1 MKKGIDYVGVFVTGI
16 CHDGN
21 GKILYRRRGPG
32 ARDEVGKWDPGV
44 GGALDHGE
52 TIEAC
57 LKREM
62 REEIGAEPLDYEFL
76 GHLEKFRTL
85 DGVSTHWLGFY
96 YKCLINP
103 ADVVE
108 DNKEE
113 SDMMLW
119 DSFHNHQTPMMIGF
133 DGTYESFKHKF

>member
-52 TIEAC
+52 TIEEC

-62 REEIGAEPLDYEFL
+62 REEIGTEPLNYEFL

-85 DGVSTHWLGFY
+85 DDISTHWLGFY

-113 SDMMLW
+113 SDLMLW

-133 DGTYESFKHKF
+133 DGTYENFRHKF